1 MNIETKFKL
10 GDKVKFTKE
19 GGRSFIGVVSSI
31 SIWINND
38 GVDISYI
45 IHDKDGNSTRY
56 REETLEKQ

>member
-10 GDKVKFTKE
+10 GDKFKFTKE
-19 GGRSFIGVVSSI
+19 GGMSFIGVVSSI
-31 SIWINND
+31 SIWINDD

-56 REETLEKQ
+56 GEETLKKQ

>member
-10 GDKVKFTKE
+10 GDKVKFFKE
-19 GGRSFIGVVSSI
+19 DYGYIYGVVSSI